1 MAIFKVKVCLFF
13 AVIATFIDKGC
24 LSSSGAGP
32 ALQTCG
38 TTNFYCPVD
47 DGCKP
52 RTQRC
57 TGSNICIDQ
66 ATSTEP
72 ECYESIVG
80 RYTVF
85 LGHAQLFSSG
95 SLSKRTIAFEHQFI
109 TFRGFTYEYGSTYD
123 AQELDVAD
131 PIYKYK
137 DGRNLNS
144 DGIETVGNS
153 YCQRSDALMLSQMW
167 LADDYFPVLQDC
179 QRFAEA
185 LQDVLLYG
193 PCNRSPSRGKR
204 EDSSAELVQYIDGLL
219 RNCSVVCCSFALP
232 SFTVNTVVVILAT
245 VFTAIF
251 ML

>member
-1 MAIFKVKVCLFF
+1 MAIFKVEVCLLF
-13 AVIATFIDKGC
+13 AVIATFIGKGC
-24 LSSSGAGP
+24 SSSSGAGP

-72 ECYESIVG
+72 LCDEAYNG

-85 LGHAQLFSSG
+85 LGHTYLSSSG
-95 SLSKRTIAFEHQFI
+95 SLSKRTSLEHRFI

-144 DGIETVGNS
+144 KGIETVGSS
-153 YCQRSDALMLSQMW
+153 YCHRSDALMLSRMW
-167 LADDYFPVLQDC
+167 LADDYGLITNNC
-179 QRFAEA
+179 QHFADA
-185 LQDVLLYG
+185 LQALLLYG
-193 PCNRSPSRGKR
+193 PCIISPGPIGKR
-204 EDSSAELVQYIDGLL
+204 EDNSEELVQYIDGLL

-232 SFTVNTVVVILAT
+232 SFTVNTVAVILGTA
-245 VFTAIF
+245 FTAIF
-251 ML
+251 IL